1 MIKKILLSLFAC
13 SIFLAEDVNAEV
25 KIGKGT
31 LTFNVGISSQYIF
44 RGIDQNKDNTS
55 AFVGTDL
62 SHPVGD
68 FNLYLGAWTGA
79 QDSVA
84 GAGGK
89 EIDYYAGIT
98 KSFGSATFD
107 LGYGIFTYPGA
118 DTKATKATAEFYG
131 KLTIA
136 PDKQPYTFGLAYY
149 VDDTDGQKNGTSK
162 VDRNYYEFNAGYNF
176 GPVQGFASY
185 GVWDKETKTTTLS
198 LSKELVGVGF
208 TASYISADREGSLS
222 GLDRNRDY
230 AILTAKKVF

>member
-13 SIFLAEDVNAEV
+13 SIFLAKEVSAEV

-31 LTFNVGISSQYIF
+31 LTFNVGVSSQYIF

-55 AFVGTDL
+55 PFAGIDF

-68 FNLYLGAWTGA
+68 FNLYLGLWTGA

-84 GAGGK
+84 GAGGQ
-89 EIDYYAGIT
+89 EIDYYGGIT
-98 KSFGSATFD
+98 KSFGSATLD

-118 DTKATKATAEFYG
+118 DTKATKVTAEFYG
-131 KLTIA
+131 KLTVA

-149 VDDTDGQKNGTSK
+149 VDDTDGQKSGTSK
-162 VDRNYYEFNAGYNF
+162 VDRDYYEVNAGYNF
-176 GPVQGFASY
+176 GSVQGFASY
-185 GVWDKETKTTTLS
+185 GVWHKETKTTTFS

-208 TASYISADREGSLS
+208 TASYINADKEGSLS
-222 GLDRNRDY
+222 GLNKDRDY
-230 AILTAKKVF
+230 VTLAAKKVF